1 MAASALTALLDAEGV
16 SYELLP
22 HQHTER
28 AAEEAAALGVPAE
41 SVAKTLVL
49 TVPEGY
55 VRVVLAATDRLDL
68 QKVRELIGASSK
80 KVHLASEDDLQRDFP
95 EFELGAVPPV
105 GGRKDPVLVDRAI
118 PELDEI
124 VFEAGDHGES
134 VRMRSQELQ
143 RLAEVRIVDIREG

>member
-143 RLAEVRIVDIREG
+143 RLADVRIVDIREG